1 MSIYAKLCE
10 VHQRVKVSKN
20 RMNDFGN
27 FRYRSAEDI
36 MKAVKKIEPELKVV
50 LLVTDDAVLVGNR
63 NYIKATAKLIDIET
77 DESLETSAFAREPEN
92 PKAKMDESQTTG
104 SASSYARKYAL
115 SALLSLDDSID
126 PDSNNAIDSGEPCT
140 DAQEKTIKMLAE
152 KYNVNLEKLYKQQK
166 VKDRPTGAQ
175 AGKILNMFKKQL
187 GADI

>member
-1 MSIYAKLCE
+1 MSIYEKLCE
-10 VHQRVKVSKN
+10 IHHKVKVPKN
-20 RMNDFGN
+20 RTNDFGN
-27 FRYRSAEDI
+27 YKYRSAEDI
-36 MKAVKKIEPELKVV
+36 MSAVKKIEPEFKVV
-50 LLVTDDAVLVGNR
+50 LLVTDDAVLVGAR
-63 NYIKATAKLIDIET
+63 NYIKATARLIDLET
-77 DESLETSAFAREPEN
+77 GESVETSAFAREPEN

-140 DAQEKTIKMLAE
+140 DAQEKTIKILAE

-166 VKDRPTGAQ
+166 VKGKPTGAQ
-175 AGKILNMFKKQL
+175 AGKILNMFKQQL

>member
-1 MSIYAKLCE
+1 MSIYTKLCDI
-10 VHQRVKVSKN
+10 HQKVKVPKN
-20 RMNDFGN
+20 RKNDFGN
-27 FRYRSAEDI
+27 FQYRSAEDI
-36 MKAVKKIEPELKVV
+36 MKAVKKVEPELHVV
-50 LLVTDDAVLVGNR
+50 LIVTDDAVLVGNR
-63 NYIKATAKLIDIET
+63 NYIKATARLIDTETGESIET
-77 DESLETSAFAREPEN
+77 CAFAREPEN

-140 DAQEKTIKMLAE
+140 DAQEKTIKLLAE

-166 VKDRPTGAQ
+166 VKGRPTGMQ
-175 AGKILNMFKKQL
+175 AAKIMLMFKQQL